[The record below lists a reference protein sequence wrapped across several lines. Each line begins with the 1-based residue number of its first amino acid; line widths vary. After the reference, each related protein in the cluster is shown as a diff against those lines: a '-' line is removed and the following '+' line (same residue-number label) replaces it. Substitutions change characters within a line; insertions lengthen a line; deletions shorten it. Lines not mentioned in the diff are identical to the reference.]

1 MKKIHNGGIAD
12 MVDKSAEEF
21 TSLPELVRQNLD
33 LYRQTY
39 REFAKIFGVSL
50 RSYWNNITGF
60 DIVMF
65 DDEFIKSPDNKSMGD
80 AILETYGQEAY
91 DLIRRLISLEE

>member
-1 MKKIHNGGIAD
+1 MAGE
-12 MVDKSAEEF
+12 STEEF
-21 TSLPELVRQNLD
+21 SSLTKLVRRNLE
-33 LYRQTY
+33 LYGQTY
-39 REFAKIFGVSL
+39 REFTEMFGVSL

-65 DDEFIKSPDNKSMGD
+65 DDDVIKSPENESMG
-80 AILETYGQEAY
+80 ATVLETYGQEAY

>member
-1 MKKIHNGGIAD
+1 
-12 MVDKSAEEF
+12 VE
-21 TSLPELVRQNLD
+21 
-33 LYRQTY
+33 
-39 REFAKIFGVSL
+39 IFGVSL

-65 DDEFIKSPDNKSMGD
+65 DDDVIKSPENESMG
-80 AILETYGQEAY
+80 ATVLETYGQEAY